1 MGPNSFGSCLLV
13 AIRPQYIFLNFS
25 KIKIVKNIFEIWNP
39 MKTNIFWPH
48 CLWLYSCRG
57 SESTLESTYTS
68 SISKVVNGRM
78 AHQGTTIDI
87 MCSCFRDASF
97 SFCHLSLS
105 KVKRTSQV
113 ISFSLN
119 TVTIDIKHPQKQLRF
134 IFYCDLSGGVLLT
147 LINSEYSFAKKSLK
161 DKYVFWFDSHW
172 LSHTLVLLIKQDR
185 RATKKIVKT
194 LMEFFHKIKFLT
206 ENTINYDV
214 TFGTAG
220 GL

>member
-1 MGPNSFGSCLLV
+1 
-13 AIRPQYIFLNFS
+13 
-25 KIKIVKNIFEIWNP
+25 

-78 AHQGTTIDI
+78 AHHGTTIY

-113 ISFSLN
+113 ILFLKYSHNWYQTSSKTAQINFL
-119 TVTIDIKHPQKQLRF
+119 
-134 IFYCDLSGGVLLT
+134 YCDLSGGVLLT

-206 ENTINYDV
+206 ENTINH
-214 TFGTAG
+214 
-220 GL
+220 